1 MVGIDLRRGFYGAC
15 EDRRSGVHLLLGCYV
30 RWVRGG
36 GRWRT
41 TSRADL
47 SSRIPSET
55 TCRKC
60 PPSVQV
66 RYLILTTS
74 SGRIQWTREST
85 SGEPN
90 LVERGGAM
98 SSGILSVRNGR
109 RDRKQIGELIGP
121 HASADS
127 TGINE
132 LARRI
137 IVSEQQ
143 RADKQ
148 Q

>member
-1 MVGIDLRRGFYGAC
+1 
-15 EDRRSGVHLLLGCYV
+15 
-30 RWVRGG
+30 
-36 GRWRT
+36 
-41 TSRADL
+41 
-47 SSRIPSET
+47 
-55 TCRKC
+55 
-60 PPSVQV
+60 
-66 RYLILTTS
+66 LTTS

-109 RDRKQIGELIGP
+109 RRRKQIGELIGP
-121 HASADS
+121 HAGADS

-137 IVSEQQ
+137 VVSDQQ